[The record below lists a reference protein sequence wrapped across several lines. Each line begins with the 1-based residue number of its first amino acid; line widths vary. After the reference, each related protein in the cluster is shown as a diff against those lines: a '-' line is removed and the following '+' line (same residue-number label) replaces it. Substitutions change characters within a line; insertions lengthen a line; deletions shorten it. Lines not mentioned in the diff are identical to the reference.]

1 VGAHTLTP
9 VPTDSPAA
17 QGTESLRSAALAR
30 LRGAQSRHTRL
41 RVAYGLAVTA
51 SGAIALLVGLI
62 GIESVAY
69 LSPGAK
75 SLVWGAAG
83 ITLIVASGGLILRPV
98 LRPISVDALARRIE
112 NAHDGLHQ
120 HLTNMLQLRPES
132 GNSSSALINAAVRQA
147 ATATASIDF
156 TEVCNTGPAI
166 AAFRRLALVTL
177 VGALILQLLPG
188 ESGTAFSRLVDAAG
202 HYKRPQE
209 TLLSVLPGDTTL
221 IEGDS
226 LVLEVQV
233 GGVVPLSAVLQ
244 TQEEGKSTWTS
255 TDIPIRE
262 GHAIHQVSR
271 IRRSFVYR
279 WHAHDAETESY
290 AVRARPRP
298 AVLGVET
305 RYRYPAYTGL
315 AERVDLEGGDLVALE
330 GTEVALQ
337 IRSSRPLERAGLSF
351 SDSTAIRASV
361 SADTANVVFTID
373 RERRFTIVLIDTAG
387 ISNANPVMYRAVPL
401 SDSEPT
407 VVLLRPGRDAELG
420 ERMLVPIHFEAA
432 DDFGVAR
439 AEIRYRIN
447 QDGDQKYLPLKLDA
461 AGNREISQTAA
472 WDLSRSD
479 LLPGDQVYYSIRVYD
494 NNSSTGPGEGETP
507 EFVIRFPS
515 LHEIQEA
522 ARREHDK
529 TVDQLESL
537 SEQSERIQEKM
548 KNVAREILKQEEATW
563 EDRAEIRDAVQQQDK
578 LTEEIEKN
586 KIALDKTR
594 QRLEQ
599 SGLLTPETLE
609 KLQQV
614 RSLMDDLN
622 TSDLQRIS
630 QDLKD
635 AADAADPEMIREA
648 LERMASEQEAF
659 QENLDRTIAL
669 LERVRNQQTLDAL
682 TSRLREMARDQADI
696 HKQIAKQNRLPES
709 LADRQAAL
717 KQEAE
722 TLQEAIEQAAESIK
736 TPQDRLSEL
745 SKSFDRKEIP
755 QRSAQ
760 TQRDMRAGQQDRS
773 KTGTKELAEDLDQL
787 ATEMEAIRES
797 YRQKQKDELIAQLT
811 GIFNDLLN
819 VSRSQERVASAA
831 EQERNLDADAL
842 AQRQTRDLNATTRLA
857 ERAHDAS
864 KKTFLIP
871 PKAGTGL
878 QNAMS
883 QIQKSVGN
891 LQRGLG
897 RRAAEDARE
906 AMAGLNTAAMAAW
919 EAITAVKGAGSA
931 TGLDEMLQQ
940 LAEASDRQGELNAE
954 TEGMMGKPGD
964 QGEPQ
969 GGGFG
974 SLSAEQ
980 QAIQQMLDELRQK
993 FGKQEGDALGD
1004 LSKISQDMEDI
1015 AQRLGRNE
1023 LNDRTVDRQRRI
1035 LSRMLDAQRA
1045 MRQRGYSNDREA
1057 KAGTAFAYRGPGT
1070 LPQDLGETSNPLRTR
1085 LREALNQRYGEEDQ
1099 TLIRRYFDRLMED
1112 AASKGTP

>member
-1 VGAHTLTP
+1 
-9 VPTDSPAA
+9 
-17 QGTESLRSAALAR
+17 
-30 LRGAQSRHTRL
+30 
-41 RVAYGLAVTA
+41 
-51 SGAIALLVGLI
+51 
-62 GIESVAY
+62 
-69 LSPGAK
+69 
-75 SLVWGAAG
+75 
-83 ITLIVASGGLILRPV
+83 
-98 LRPISVDALARRIE
+98 
-112 NAHDGLHQ
+112 
-120 HLTNMLQLRPES
+120 
-132 GNSSSALINAAVRQA
+132 
-147 ATATASIDF
+147 
-156 TEVCNTGPAI
+156 
-166 AAFRRLALVTL
+166 
-177 VGALILQLLPG
+177 
-188 ESGTAFSRLVDAAG
+188 
-202 HYKRPQE
+202 
-209 TLLSVLPGDTTL
+209 
-221 IEGDS
+221 
-226 LVLEVQV
+226 
-233 GGVVPLSAVLQ
+233 
-244 TQEEGKSTWTS
+244 
-255 TDIPIRE
+255 
-262 GHAIHQVSR
+262 
-271 IRRSFVYR
+271 
-279 WHAHDAETESY
+279 
-290 AVRARPRP
+290 
-298 AVLGVET
+298 
-305 RYRYPAYTGL
+305 
-315 AERVDLEGGDLVALE
+315 
-330 GTEVALQ
+330 
-337 IRSSRPLERAGLSF
+337 
-351 SDSTAIRASV
+351 
-361 SADTANVVFTID
+361 
-373 RERRFTIVLIDTAG
+373 
-387 ISNANPVMYRAVPL
+387 
-401 SDSEPT
+401 
-407 VVLLRPGRDAELG
+407 
-420 ERMLVPIHFEAA
+420 
-432 DDFGVAR
+432 
-439 AEIRYRIN
+439 
-447 QDGDQKYLPLKLDA
+447 
-461 AGNREISQTAA
+461 
-472 WDLSRSD
+472 
-479 LLPGDQVYYSIRVYD
+479 
-494 NNSSTGPGEGETP
+494 
-507 EFVIRFPS
+507 
-515 LHEIQEA
+515 
-522 ARREHDK
+522 
-529 TVDQLESL
+529 
-537 SEQSERIQEKM
+537 
-548 KNVAREILKQEEATW
+548 
-563 EDRAEIRDAVQQQDK
+563 
-578 LTEEIEKN
+578 
-586 KIALDKTR
+586 
-594 QRLEQ
+594 
-599 SGLLTPETLE
+599 
-609 KLQQV
+609 
-614 RSLMDDLN
+614 MDDLN